1 LQGRASGWWSYGVLR
16 AAWLDAIGYPEH
28 TYVRVDI
35 VDGHQAE
42 SSVSKLIM
50 LIAVFATA
58 WWLLKRY
65 LRGLREDAPPPVV
78 PPEDMV
84 CCARC
89 GIHLPRSESVLRDDR
104 HFCGTEH
111 ARRDE

>member
-1 LQGRASGWWSYGVLR
+1 MG
-16 AAWLDAIGYPEH
+16 GY
-28 TYVRVDI
+28 
-35 VDGHQAE
+35 QAE
-42 SSVSKLIM
+42 SIVSKLIM
-50 LIAVFATA
+50 LIVVFATA

-65 LRGLREDAPPPVV
+65 LRDLREDAPPVV

-104 HFCGTEH
+104 HFCNTEH
-111 ARRDE
+111 ACRDE